1 MSKKRF
7 FDEHIGDALKRYL
20 SSDNKKLSD
29 RYLESKIKSILET
42 KFGTLLGSYTS
53 NVRFNRGVLLVT
65 IQSAPFKNELL
76 NGKKDLINLLNEVL
90 KDDYVKDIR
99 FS

>member
-76 NGKKDLINLLNEVL
+76 NGKKDLINLLNEEL